1 MCKTRPGIPLHAQ
14 RTGCGHHLPLPFL
27 ITYADA
33 IDAGDGWIMFQRKDD
48 PAKQFIV
55 TDEATS
61 LPADLPLQQ
70 FIYASKEIS
79 AAKDHRAI
87 CDPEIEKFR
96 IEFGGTISG

>member
-1 MCKTRPGIPLHAQ
+1 
-14 RTGCGHHLPLPFL
+14 
-27 ITYADA
+27 
-33 IDAGDGWIMFQRKDD
+33 MFQRKDN

-55 TDEATS
+55 TDEATP

-87 CDPEIEKFR
+87 CDQGIEEFR
-96 IEFGGTISG
+96 IKFGGTIAG